1 MIAGSC
7 QLLVPKPSFD
17 RAYIVDGGGSGGGK
31 VIMKKQM
38 MDGDK
43 QLK

>member
-1 MIAGSC
+1 
-7 QLLVPKPSFD
+7 VPNPSKY
-17 RAYIVDGGGSGGGK
+17 RAYILDGGGSGGGK

-38 MDGDK
+38 IDEGK